1 MDITITPGEQAG
13 VSRRMQVSIAAAD
26 VAAAEEKV
34 VRSYASRAQLPGFR
48 QGKAPAAMIRKKF
61 GEAIRGEAVES
72 LVQEAFREVVQRENL
87 DGKLAAQ
94 PHIHDLK
101 AEAGAALEFEL
112 HYELRPEITLSTVD
126 GFTVTRRSPELT
138 DETVDEQLNQM
149 REQRAAWAPVTEKP
163 LPGDQVSVLLTSAD
177 PDGTL
182 PEARPYKLVIGGGQA
197 IAGIEEL
204 IMEAGPGQTVERP
217 VKWPDD
223 FPDESQRGVT
233 KLSRVTVEEVKR
245 KAMPELDDAFAR
257 EIGDF
262 DSIDA
267 LRTAVREDLAANAT
281 RESEADVRGQLLDQV
296 IGANAFDVPES
307 WVNQLVAGYG
317 QMYGIPED
325 QMGQFRETFRP
336 MAERQVRRD
345 LVIDTLAERE
355 GLKATEA
362 DVDAKVEALAT
373 ERNIE
378 PGQLYATLQ
387 KNNRLQ
393 ELERGLTEDKVI
405 GWLFEKNTVVT
416 A

>member
-1 MDITITPGEQAG
+1 MDITITPGETAG

-26 VAAAEEKV
+26 VAAAEERV
-34 VRSYASRAQLPGFR
+34 ARTYASRAQLPGFR

-61 GEAIRGEAVES
+61 AEAIRGETVES
-72 LVQEAFREVVQRENL
+72 LVQEAFREVIQREQL

-101 AEAGAALEFEL
+101 VESGAPLEFEL
-112 HYELRPEITLSTVD
+112 HYELRPEITLAAVE
-126 GFTVTRRSPELT
+126 GFTVTRRSSVIT
-138 DETVDEQLNQM
+138 DETIDEQLTQV
-149 REQRAAWAPVTEKP
+149 REQKSAWAPVTEKP

-177 PDGTL
+177 ADGTL

-245 KAMPELDDAFAR
+245 KTMPELDDAFAR
-257 EIGDF
+257 EVGDF
-262 DSIDA
+262 DTVEA
-267 LRTAVREDLAANAT
+267 LRAAVRTDLEANAVREA
-281 RESEADVRGQLLDQV
+281 EADVRGQLLDQV
-296 IGANAFDVPES
+296 IGANPFDVPES
-307 WVNQLVAGYG
+307 WVNQLIAGYG
-317 QMYGIPED
+317 QMYGVNEE

-362 DVDAKVEALAT
+362 DVDAKVEELAT
-373 ERNIE
+373 ERNLE

-393 ELERGLTEDKVI
+393 ELERGLTEDRVI
-405 GWLFEKNTVVT
+405 GWLLSKNSIVT